1 MKYFVYFVEKQ
12 LSCSLYLPS
21 AEKETFASLCLCVQ
35 KNKKHKNSVP
45 PCLCVENKNK

>member
-21 AEKETFASLCLCVQ
+21 AEKETFVSLCLCVQ
-35 KNKKHKNSVP
+35 KKQKNSVP
-45 PCLCVENKNK
+45 PCLRVENKNK